1 MGLKARAKE
10 GKWNGGNVPFGYK
23 YNGNDYLKIDRNE
36 AKVVKDIFK
45 KYIKLK
51 FLCQVTD
58 ELNKNKILN
67 RIGNKWNKCTIG
79 YILKN
84 EIYIGKLKQSG
95 QTVIDENLRIIDEKT
110 FQKVQKMRKYSRKYF
125 PGYRSNLF

>member
-1 MGLKARAKE
+1 M
-10 GKWNGGNVPFGYK
+10 
-23 YNGNDYLKIDRNE
+23 
-36 AKVVKDIFK
+36 
-45 KYIKLK
+45 
-51 FLCQVTD
+51 
-58 ELNKNKILN
+58 
-67 RIGNKWNKCTIG
+67 CTIG

-125 PGYRSNLF
+125 PGFRSNLI